1 LVTQQ
6 LFTQEPAIAAGE
18 TGAGRP
24 AAEMPPLSIIVPT
37 RNEAGNVRPLLQ
49 RLEQATGHLVREVL
63 FVDDSDDDTAQVI
76 RAAAADF
83 PFAVRAIVRPL
94 ACRNGLSG
102 AVVEGLGAAQGAWA
116 LVMDADLQHPPELIP
131 RLYQRALATNADVVV
146 GSRLVAADGPIGLSR
161 LRSVASRSLTLLARA
176 FFPQALKNVSD
187 PLTGLFLVRR
197 AAVEPQRLRPQGF
210 KILLEILVRCRD
222 LRVSELHFEFG
233 ERHAGQSKAGL
244 NEGVRF
250 FRHLLRLR
258 LTANQHFIRFLIAG
272 ALGIG
277 ANLLFLA
284 SLVELAGWPAL
295 VAAVLA
301 TQGSAV
307 FNFALTDR
315 WVFSD
320 RSPAQ
325 LAGIRLARYLLMNN
339 VLLLVHL
346 PLMWLLMQAGLH
358 YLAANLAGILVTTLA
373 RYALSDDW
381 IWTRKS
387 ILERPSY
394 VTYNIHDLLVVETT
408 IPLPEL
414 EHFRTDTPP
423 QRVDVQ
429 VRVDPYG
436 TPRRAPGDLGYDEG
450 LGRLGFGVT
459 LNLGDYSQVVVSP
472 LLEKAPHALYSN
484 VVEPLLRW
492 AFVRRGYALVHG
504 TCVAY
509 DGRAVLMV
517 PEAEPDFKSI
527 LRAPANGDLSF
538 LGDETVLLG
547 RDGRVLAYPKPLL
560 IHKQLL
566 GAMAGI
572 DPSYGER
579 LVLTAESRIYSWLA
593 RRVALQLRRL
603 WLPAATLNSAVQIIF
618 PPPKYMLHELLP
630 AIPYCRE
637 AQLAAVVLL
646 APGPATAT
654 TATAAEAADTILAN
668 AAEAYAFPPYPALAG
683 ALSQWQGADLQHV
696 ERQIICEG
704 LSRATAVRWS
714 SPDNRWWK
722 ELPQLVI
729 GNR

>member
-1 LVTQQ
+1 MTQQ
-6 LFTQEPAIAAGE
+6 LFTQEQAIAAGE
-18 TGAGRP
+18 TGERRQAHRT
-24 AAEMPPLSIIVPT
+24 APLTIIVPT

-49 RLEQATGHLVREVL
+49 RIEQATGHLVREVL

-76 RAAAADF
+76 EAAAAEF
-83 PFAVRAIVRPL
+83 PFAVTLIVRPL

-102 AVVEGLGAAQGAWA
+102 AVVEGLRAAGSDWA

-146 GSRLVAADGPIGLSR
+146 GSRLAAGDGPIGLSR
-161 LRSVASRSLTLLARA
+161 FRAIASRSLTLLARA

-250 FRHLLRLR
+250 LRHLLRLR
-258 LTANQHFIRFLIAG
+258 LTANQHFLRFLIAG

-284 SLVELAGWPAL
+284 TLVAMAGWPAL
-295 VAAVLA
+295 LAAVLA

-307 FNFALTDR
+307 FNFAITDR

-320 RSPAQ
+320 RSQ
-325 LAGIRLARYLLMNN
+325 VELAGIRLARYLLMNN
-339 VLLLVHL
+339 VLLLIHL
-346 PLMWLLMQAGLH
+346 PLMWLLIQAGLH
-358 YLAANLAGILVTTLA
+358 YLVANLAAILATSLV

-387 ILERPSY
+387 IPQPPSY
-394 VTYNIHDLLVVETT
+394 VSYNIHDLLVVETST
-408 IPLPEL
+408 PLPEL
-414 EHFRTDTPP
+414 EYFRSNAPP
-423 QRVDVQ
+423 SRVDFQ
-429 VRVDPYG
+429 LSVDPYG

-459 LNLGDYSQVVVSP
+459 LNVGDYNQVVVSP
-472 LLEKAPHALYSN
+472 LPAKAPHALYSN

-492 AFVRRGYALVHG
+492 LFVRRGYALVHG

-509 DGRAVLMV
+509 DGRAVLIV
-517 PEAEPDFKSI
+517 PQREPDFKSI
-527 LRAPANGDLSF
+527 LRAPAKGDHSF
-538 LGDETVLLG
+538 LGDEAVLLG

-560 IHKQLL
+560 LHEQLL
-566 GAMAGI
+566 AAMAGI

-579 LVLTAESRIYSWLA
+579 IVLSAQSRIYTWLA
-593 RRVALQLRRL
+593 RRIALKLRRL
-603 WLPAATLNSAVQIIF
+603 WLPAATLNSVVQIIF

-630 AIPYCRE
+630 GIPYSQE
-637 AQLAAVVLL
+637 AQLAAVVLIE
-646 APGPATAT
+646 PGPAT
-654 TATAAEAADTILAN
+654 TAAAELSEAVAAVLAN
-668 AAEAYAFPPYPALAG
+668 VADAYTFPPYPALA
-683 ALSQWQGADLQHV
+683 ASLSQWQGADLHAV

-704 LSRATAVRWS
+704 LSGTTAVRWCR
-714 SPDNRWWK
+714 PDNRWWQ
-722 ELPQLVI
+722 ELPQLVN
-729 GNR
+729 GNG